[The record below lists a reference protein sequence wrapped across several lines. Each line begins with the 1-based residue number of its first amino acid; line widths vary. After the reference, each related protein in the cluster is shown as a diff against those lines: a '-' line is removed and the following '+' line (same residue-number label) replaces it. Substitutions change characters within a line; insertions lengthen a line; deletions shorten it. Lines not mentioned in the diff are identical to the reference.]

1 MMMMAHTSINYVSRY
16 CEITSKFFFLNVSLF
31 FFPYVRKILNKKK
44 KIRRNFFYS
53 LFVKKRRRILNL

>member
-44 KIRRNFFYS
+44 NSKEFL
-53 LFVKKRRRILNL
+53 LFALR